1 MDVAKLK
8 TLVAQ
13 FQSPEV
19 EARFRLLRTLI
30 DIYVIRN
37 DEKSIEDYLKAEGL
51 LVDPQLKKIVESY
64 VINKIK
70 CEKVEKNKW
79 IKRKILFLETH
90 VLLDSYYVQFIYLN
104 TNWLK
109 ILIEVNKK
117 DASSINQKFSVKYSF
132 SLFLSIY
139 TNECLGICNTFSKF
153 LILISQLFVIF
164 SKILEEMCE
173 VREIRQFIHYHWRD
187 ILLWNILTIFHTLI
201 RSRCFLSCG
210 FRCTFWFAS

>member
-70 CEKVEKNKW
+70 CEKVEKNK
-79 IKRKILFLETH
+79 
-90 VLLDSYYVQFIYLN
+90 
-104 TNWLK
+104 
-109 ILIEVNKK
+109 
-117 DASSINQKFSVKYSF
+117 
-132 SLFLSIY
+132 
-139 TNECLGICNTFSKF
+139 
-153 LILISQLFVIF
+153 
-164 SKILEEMCE
+164 
-173 VREIRQFIHYHWRD
+173 
-187 ILLWNILTIFHTLI
+187 
-201 RSRCFLSCG
+201 
-210 FRCTFWFAS
+210 